1 MPVHSLKSVIA
12 QIIHCNKGE
21 SVGYNRSF
29 FCKEDTKIGVIPIG
43 HADGISRI
51 LGNRKGKLL
60 VNNIKC
66 DIIGNVCMDMLMIDV
81 SNLDCDEGDEVIV
94 FDENNQTAEDF
105 SKYSNTISYEILTSV
120 SNRIK
125 RVYIHD

>member
-1 MPVHSLKSVIA
+1 MPGSNS
-12 QIIHCNKGE
+12 
-21 SVGYNRSF
+21 
-29 FCKEDTKIGVIPIG
+29 
-43 HADGISRI
+43 
-51 LGNRKGKLL
+51 LL
-60 VNNIKC
+60 VEYIQ
-66 DIIGNVCMDMLMIDV
+66 
-81 SNLDCDEGDEVIV
+81 VIV